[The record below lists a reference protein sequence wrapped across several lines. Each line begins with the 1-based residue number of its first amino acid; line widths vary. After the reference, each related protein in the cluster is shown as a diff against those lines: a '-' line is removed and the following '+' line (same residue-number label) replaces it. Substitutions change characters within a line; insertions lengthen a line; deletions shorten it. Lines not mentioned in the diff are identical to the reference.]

1 MYIMLRR
8 WPGLLVRIAL
18 LLVIAWGSNLW
29 LVRVRDSVH
38 NHRSV
43 LTGQPSLNDPTNPLV
58 QQVVVVLI
66 GGLRYDASF
75 EMPFLNTLREQG
87 LDARCT
93 GDYPSY
99 SQSAWTTLISGAG
112 PEISDAPLVNL
123 PYEQLSFL
131 TVDGLFTEAKRANLT
146 TALVGFHWWERMIPE
161 QVVDRRFFVS
171 ATDAQSDL
179 QVTQTA
185 LELMGN
191 LPPNLLLIHLSEV
204 TGAAQAYGTD
214 SQEYRSAVQNADSHL
229 QEIAQVM
236 SLTRNVLIV
245 TSDHGYLADGGH
257 GGADTEVVITPLVMV
272 GARIAQGSRDGIRQ
286 ADIAPTVAALL
297 GLAVPSAAQGDIL
310 FDSMVLDEAE
320 STEKW
325 VSWSQQRVELS
336 SLYLE
341 SIGQAPLTEAARGD
355 AEVAYSSLMVRN
367 YGSARRLAEFAVS
380 ESTREMI
387 KGRSQRIA
395 GEQQRRLP
403 LAALPIAAVAYL
415 LWRRWSP
422 TTAVLLACALSTV
435 VIHNLLF
442 LWQGHVYSFSTIGDW
457 ETFAIDALVRTAR
470 ALVPAVCVIIWLVWR
485 QKRRAPIEIATL
497 TYSFA
502 LILALLLALPLA
514 ATYVLN
520 GFEVTW
526 RLPHH
531 LSAFLQVFSLLQLG
545 MAAFLTILLPLIS
558 IPSDRALRWVA
569 SGVGSRTRSADR

>member
-1 MYIMLRR
+1 MHIMLRR

-66 GGLRYDASF
+66 GGLRYDASL

-87 LDARCT
+87 LDARCA

-99 SQSAWTTLISGAG
+99 SQGAWTTLISGAG
-112 PEISDAPLVNL
+112 PEISDAPLVDL

-146 TALVGFHWWERMIPE
+146 TALVGFHWWEKMIPE

-179 QVTQTA
+179 QVTQMA

-229 QEIAQVM
+229 REIAQVM
-236 SLTRNVLIV
+236 SLTRNVLVV
-245 TSDHGYLADGGH
+245 TSDHAYLADGGH

-341 SIGQAPLTEAARGD
+341 SIGQEPLTEAARGD

-367 YGSARRLAEFAVS
+367 YGSARRLAEFAVR
-380 ESTREMI
+380 EGTREMI

-395 GEQQRRLP
+395 REQQRRLP
-403 LAALPIAAVAYL
+403 LAALPIAAAAYV

-422 TTAVLLACALSTV
+422 TTAVLFACAVSTV
-435 VIHNLLF
+435 VIYNLLF

-457 ETFAIDALVRTAR
+457 ETFATDALVRTAR
-470 ALVPAVCVIIWLVWR
+470 ALVPAVCVITWLVWR
-485 QKRRAPIEIATL
+485 QKRRPPIEIATL
-497 TYSFA
+497 IYSFA

-514 ATYVLN
+514 VTYVLN

-545 MAAFLTILLPLIS
+545 MAAFLTILLPPIT
-558 IPSDRALRWVA
+558 IPTDRALRWVA

>member
-1 MYIMLRR
+1 MRIMLRR
-8 WPGLLVRIAL
+8 WPGLLIRIAL

-29 LVRVRDSVH
+29 LVRIRDSVH

-66 GGLRYDASF
+66 GGLRYDASL

-112 PEISDAPLVNL
+112 PEIGDAPLVNL

-161 QVVDRRFFVS
+161 QVLDRRFFVS
-171 ATDAQSDL
+171 TTDAQSDL
-179 QVTQTA
+179 QVTETA
-185 LELMGN
+185 LELMGH

-214 SQEYRSAVQNADSHL
+214 SREYRSAVQNADSHL
-229 QEIAQVM
+229 REIAQVM

-245 TSDHGYLADGGH
+245 TSDHAYLADGGH
-257 GGADTEVVITPLVMV
+257 GGGDREVVITPLVMV
-272 GARIAQGSRDGIRQ
+272 GARIAQGSHDGIRQ
-286 ADIAPTVAALL
+286 VDIAPTVAALL

-310 FDSMVLDEAE
+310 FDSITLDEAE

-341 SIGQAPLTEAARGD
+341 SIGQEALTEAARGD
-355 AEVAYSSLMVRN
+355 AAIAYSSLMVRN
-367 YGSARRLAEFAVS
+367 YGSARRLAEFAVR
-380 ESTREMI
+380 ESTKEMI
-387 KGRSQRIA
+387 KGRSQRSA
-395 GEQQRRLP
+395 REQQRRLP
-403 LAALPIAAVAYL
+403 LAVLPIAAVAYL

-422 TTAVLLACALSTV
+422 TTAVLFACAVSTV
-435 VIHNLLF
+435 VIYNLLF
-442 LWQGHVYSFSTIGDW
+442 FWQGHVYSFSTIGDW
-457 ETFAIDALVRTAR
+457 ETFATDALVRTAR
-470 ALVPAVCVIIWLVWR
+470 ALVPAVCVITWLVWR
-485 QKRRAPIEIATL
+485 QKRRPPIEIATL
-497 TYSFA
+497 IYSFA

-514 ATYVLN
+514 VTYVLS

-558 IPSDRALRWVA
+558 IPSDRALRGVA
-569 SGVGSRTRSADR
+569 SRVGSRTRSADR

>member
-1 MYIMLRR
+1 MQIMLRR

-18 LLVIAWGSNLW
+18 LLVIAVGSNLW
-29 LVRVRDSVH
+29 LVRIGDSVH

-66 GGLRYDASF
+66 GGLRYDASL

-87 LDARCT
+87 LDARCS

-99 SQSAWTTLISGAG
+99 SQGAWTTLISGAG

-179 QVTQTA
+179 QVTETA
-185 LELMGN
+185 LGLMSR

-214 SQEYRSAVQNADSHL
+214 SHEYRSAVQNADSRL
-229 QEIAQVM
+229 REIAQVM

-245 TSDHGYLADGGH
+245 TSDHGYLVDGGH
-257 GGADTEVVITPLVMV
+257 GGGDTEVVITPLVIV
-272 GARIAQGSRDGIRQ
+272 GARVAPGSQDGIRQ

-341 SIGQAPLTEAARGD
+341 SIGQEALTEAARGD
-355 AEVAYSSLMVRN
+355 AAIAYSSLMVRN
-367 YGSARRLAEFAVS
+367 YGSARRLAEFAVR
-380 ESTREMI
+380 ESTKEMI

-395 GEQQRRLP
+395 GEQQRRLL
-403 LAALPIAAVAYL
+403 LAVLPVAAVAYL
-415 LWRRWSP
+415 LWRRWSA
-422 TTAVLLACALSTV
+422 TTAVLFACALSTV
-435 VIHNLLF
+435 AIHSVLF
-442 LWQGHVYSFSTIGDW
+442 LWQGHVCSFSTIGDW
-457 ETFAIDALVRTAR
+457 ETFATDALVRTAR
-470 ALVPAVCVIIWLVWR
+470 AMVPAVCVITWLVWR
-485 QKRRAPIEIATL
+485 QKRRSPIEIAAL
-497 TYSFA
+497 IYSFA
-502 LILALLLALPLA
+502 LMLALLIALPLA

-520 GFEVTW
+520 GSEISW

-531 LSAFLQVFSLLQLG
+531 FSAFLQVYSLLQLG
-545 MAAFLTILLPLIS
+545 LAAFLTILLPPIS
-558 IPSDRALRWVA
+558 IPTDRALRWV
-569 SGVGSRTRSADR
+569 SSRVGSRIRSAGH